1 MNTTVTITINLD
13 EAVGLAMRRLAV
25 IGKRNVDKQ
34 GNQHFADVTVSS
46 AEQPLLKD
54 YARAGAHSLISA
66 LAEML
71 NSNSGLS
78 LGAETDEAD
87 YVSLTITRSRWQ
99 EKEGD
104 GIPPSFAHFCMQ
116 YVVAYV
122 CFEFLSLTRPD
133 LAKKHGDDMQR
144 FETDIRIQLHHKTE
158 PAPSVKDL
166 ADVNGLADGQVP
178 YEGRDAVPISE
189 FIEWASKYY
198 KSGVLTKEQAD
209 ELYVSLSKYL
219 DISRLVNEA
228 TAAAG
233 TAANSAATASA
244 NAAEAN
250 RNAQTAM
257 ASVAGVTTDVADL
270 RTAVTGLAN
279 GLASKAS
286 AVHTHPHTSITDWD
300 AATATFL
307 TTATASATYLSKT
320 DAAATYATIAS
331 VPTKTSDLTNDSGFI
346 TNASLS
352 GYATQEWVQDAW
364 DAYDQQYHMTTA
376 YTKATAAQTTANE
389 AKAEIAKHGLVVD
402 VIDTGSSAPVD
413 SGSTASTTGQMYYV
427 SFNQTFYLKVGNNF
441 YSQFPNYP
449 HASLYTNDSD
459 AIFYCGN
466 VPYQFRWTDGEF
478 APLMGTNGVVANTS
492 RSITN
497 ETINSLVQ
505 VISRSD
511 YEALT
516 PTQQASKIY
525 FIYEDSNSSAS

>member
-87 YVSLTITRSRWQ
+87 AVSLTITRSRWQ

-189 FIEWASKYY
+189 FIGWASKYY

-233 TAANSAATASA
+233 TAADSAAAASA

-270 RTAVTGLAN
+270 RTTVSGLATAV
-279 GLASKAS
+279 ASKAP

-300 AATATFL
+300 AATASFL
-307 TTATASATYLSKT
+307 TTTTASATYLSKT
-320 DAAATYATIAS
+320 DAAATYATKAS
-331 VPTKTSDLTNDSGFI
+331 VPTKTGDLTNDSGFI
-346 TNASLS
+346 TTASLS
-352 GYATQEWVQDAW
+352 GYATQEWVWDVW
-364 DAYDQQYHMTTA
+364 DAYDQEYHMTTA
-376 YTKATAAQTTANE
+376 YATATNAASAAAAADTKATNAATAAATANTTAAAAQTTA
-389 AKAEIAKHGLVVD
+389 
-402 VIDTGSSAPVD
+402 SAAQTRADNAYTLANTANTTANAALP
-413 SGSTASTTGQMYYV
+413 ASTIWSGT
-427 SFNQTFYLKVGNNF
+427 QTQY
-441 YSQFPNYP
+441 
-449 HASLYTNDSD
+449 D
-459 AIFYCGN
+459 
-466 VPYQFRWTDGEF
+466 
-478 APLMGTNGVVANTS
+478 
-492 RSITN
+492 
-497 ETINSLVQ
+497 
-505 VISRSD
+505 
-511 YEALT
+511 ALT
-516 PTQQASKIY
+516 AAQKAAVIA
-525 FIYEDSNSSAS
+525 FIEEE

>member
-1 MNTTVTITINLD
+1 MNTTVTISINLD

-87 YVSLTITRSRWQ
+87 AVSLTITRSRWQ

-250 RNAQTAM
+250 RNAQVAM
-257 ASVAGVTTDVADL
+257 ASVDGVTADVADL
-270 RTAVTGLAN
+270 RTTVTGLAN
-279 GLASKAS
+279 AVASKAS
-286 AVHTHPHTSITDWD
+286 AVHTHHHTSITDWD
-300 AATATFL
+300 AATAFFL

-320 DAAATYATIAS
+320 YAAATYATIAS
-331 VPTKTSDLTNDSGFI
+331 VPTKTSDLTNDSGYI
-346 TNASLS
+346 TDDSLS

-364 DAYDQQYHMTTA
+364 DAYDQQYHMTMAFTTA
-376 YTKATAAQTTANE
+376 TAAASAAAAADTKATNAATAAATADTKAAAAQTRADNAYTLANTANTT
-389 AKAEIAKHGLVVD
+389 ANAAL
-402 VIDTGSSAPVD
+402 P
-413 SGSTASTTGQMYYV
+413 ASTIW
-427 SFNQTFYLKVGNNF
+427 S
-441 YSQFPNYP
+441 
-449 HASLYTNDSD
+449 
-459 AIFYCGN
+459 
-466 VPYQFRWTDGEF
+466 
-478 APLMGTNGVVANTS
+478 GTQA
-492 RSITN
+492 
-497 ETINSLVQ
+497 Q
-505 VISRSD
+505 YD
-511 YEALT
+511 ALT
-516 PTQQASKIY
+516 AAQKAAVIA
-525 FIYEDSNSSAS
+525 FIEEE

>member
-78 LGAETDEAD
+78 LGAETDDAD
-87 YVSLTITRSRWQ
+87 AVSLTITRSRWQ

-233 TAANSAATASA
+233 TAAGSAAAASA

-250 RNAQTAM
+250 RNAQAAM

-270 RTAVTGLAN
+270 RTTVTGLAN
-279 GLASKAS
+279 AVASKAS

-300 AATATFL
+300 AATAAFL
-307 TTATASATYLSKT
+307 TTTTASATYLSKT
-320 DAAATYATIAS
+320 DAAATYATKAS

-346 TNASLS
+346 TTASLS
-352 GYATQEWVQDAW
+352 GYATQQEVENAKLEAIKSSVPWFDGIDDLSSFETV
-364 DAYDQQYHMTTA
+364 YDYPPDDSVYDSATVLYNEASMEFLLFDSSNEICYAMWNAFDVYSSSSA
-376 YTKATAAQTTANE
+376 YTKIE
-389 AKAEIAKHGLVVD
+389 
-402 VIDTGSSAPVD
+402 TGETMYKLYFSYGKGVMYCWDSSDFFPIRPRVEN
-413 SGSTASTTGQMYYV
+413 V
-427 SFNQTFYLKVGNNF
+427 SEL
-441 YSQFPNYP
+441 
-449 HASLYTNDSD
+449 TNDSG
-459 AIFYCGN
+459 F
-466 VPYQFRWTDGEF
+466 V
-478 APLMGTNGVVANTS
+478 NTS
-492 RSITN
+492 GVNSI
-497 ETINSLVQ
+497 INSRMQ
-505 VISRSD
+505 VISRSA
-511 YEALT
+511 YNALT

>member
-87 YVSLTITRSRWQ
+87 AVSLTITRSRWQ

-250 RNAQTAM
+250 RNAQVAM
-257 ASVAGVTTDVADL
+257 ASVSGVTADVADL
-270 RTAVTGLAN
+270 RTAVSSLAT
-279 GLASKAS
+279 AVTSKADVS
-286 AVHTHPHTSITDWD
+286 HTHPHTSITDWD
-300 AATATFL
+300 AATASFL
-307 TTATASATYLSKT
+307 TTTTAAATYLSKT
-320 DAAATYATIAS
+320 DAAATYATKAS
-331 VPTKTSDLTNDSGFI
+331 VPTKTSDLTNNSGFI
-346 TNASLS
+346 TTASLS
-352 GYATQEWVQDAW
+352 GYATQEWVQDVW

-376 YTKATAAQTTANE
+376 YTTATNAASAAAAADTKATNAATAAATASTAAAAAQTTA
-389 AKAEIAKHGLVVD
+389 
-402 VIDTGSSAPVD
+402 SAAQTRAD
-413 SGSTASTTGQMYYV
+413 SAYTLANTANTTANAALPASTIW
-427 SFNQTFYLKVGNNF
+427 S
-441 YSQFPNYP
+441 
-449 HASLYTNDSD
+449 
-459 AIFYCGN
+459 
-466 VPYQFRWTDGEF
+466 
-478 APLMGTNGVVANTS
+478 GTQA
-492 RSITN
+492 
-497 ETINSLVQ
+497 Q
-505 VISRSD
+505 YD
-511 YEALT
+511 ALT
-516 PTQQASKIY
+516 AAQKAAVIA
-525 FIYEDSNSSAS
+525 FIEEE

>member
-87 YVSLTITRSRWQ
+87 AVSLTITRSRWQ
-99 EKEGD
+99 EKEGG

-133 LAKKHGDDMQR
+133 LAKKHGEDMQR

-233 TAANSAATASA
+233 TAADSAAAASA

-250 RNAQTAM
+250 RNAQVAM

-270 RTAVTGLAN
+270 RTAVSSLAN
-279 GLASKAS
+279 AVTSKAP

-300 AATATFL
+300 AATASFL
-307 TTATASATYLSKT
+307 TTTTASATYLSKT
-320 DAAATYATIAS
+320 DAAATYATKAS

-346 TNASLS
+346 TTASLS
-352 GYATQEWVQDAW
+352 GYATQEWVGDVW
-364 DAYDQQYHMTTA
+364 DAYDQQFHMTTA
-376 YTKATAAQTTANE
+376 YTTATAAQVRADQGVAYALQAQQSANAASNAATNAATAAATADTKATAAQTRADSAYTLADTANTT
-389 AKAEIAKHGLVVD
+389 ANAAL
-402 VIDTGSSAPVD
+402 P
-413 SGSTASTTGQMYYV
+413 ASTIW
-427 SFNQTFYLKVGNNF
+427 S
-441 YSQFPNYP
+441 
-449 HASLYTNDSD
+449 
-459 AIFYCGN
+459 
-466 VPYQFRWTDGEF
+466 
-478 APLMGTNGVVANTS
+478 GTQA
-492 RSITN
+492 
-497 ETINSLVQ
+497 Q
-505 VISRSD
+505 YD
-511 YEALT
+511 ALT
-516 PTQQASKIY
+516 AEQKASIIA
-525 FIYEDSNSSAS
+525 FIEEEE